1 MGSHSSNQHEDLAN
15 AEAVDGYGSK
25 GSRMNRAVGRV
36 AWYRFGVTF
45 GHRLGGYVAIT
56 LLLGGIGG
64 IAMGSTAA
72 ARRTDSSF
80 STFLTSTSPSN
91 LQVIPAPS
99 SGPNYSPAMTE
110 LLSHLPHVKHV
121 EEASIIQSVF
131 PLGRNGLAAI
141 SDAAIRDVTPL
152 GQRRWIRLHPGSC
165 HGDRRTYGR
174 SIASR

>member
-1 MGSHSSNQHEDLAN
+1 
-15 AEAVDGYGSK
+15 
-25 GSRMNRAVGRV
+25 MNGVNRIVGRV
-36 AWYRFGVTF
+36 AWYRFGITF
-45 GHRLGGYVAIT
+45 GLRLGGYVTIA

-64 IAMGSTAA
+64 IALSSTAA

-80 STFLTSTSPSN
+80 SRFLASTNPSN

-131 PLGRNGLAAI
+131 PLGRNGA
-141 SDAAIRDVTPL
+141 PL
-152 GQRRWIRLHPGSC
+152 FRMPQS
-165 HGDRRTYGR
+165 RT
-174 SIASR
+174 